1 MISLERLKRRGDY
14 LEVKGILD
22 APEKVRE
29 LRERLEEGTE
39 DTIYNIKSE
48 VGLE

>member
-22 APEKVRE
+22 TLEKVRE

-39 DTIYNIKSE
+39 NTIYNIKSE
-48 VGLE
+48 AGLE